1 MRKDT
6 RMTQKEQ
13 MNIVVLGHVDHG
25 KSTVIGRLLADTH
38 SLPEGKLELVQATC
52 ARNARPFEYAFLL
65 DALKDEQAQGIT
77 IDTARCFFKTKLR
90 DYIIIDAPGHI
101 EFLKNMITGAARAE
115 AALLVID
122 AQEGIAENS
131 RRHGYLASLLGI
143 TQFVVLVN
151 KMDLLDYDGARFED
165 IRNQCAFFLAE
176 LGIRPAGFVPIAARH
191 GDNIAARSPKT
202 PWYTGMSVLEHLDA
216 FSNSA
221 GKEQKPFRFPLQDIY
236 KFTADNDDRRIFAG
250 TIETGTI
257 KTGDGVIFL
266 PSRKKSHIK
275 TIEVFH
281 TPARN
286 EIGAGSPAGFT
297 LTEEVYVRPGEIMC
311 RENEPLPHIS
321 SRLRVN
327 IFWMGRAPLIKNKKY
342 KLKLATARTSVK
354 LVEILNV
361 TDASDLSRS
370 PGKTQ
375 LDRHDVAECFLEA
388 TKPLAFDALAEI
400 EATGRFVIVDHY
412 EIAGGGIIMES
423 LPDTD
428 SILRDHIRRREIS
441 WEKGHVAAD
450 HRQSRYHHKA
460 KFILFTGGADVKKRE
475 IAKLLEKKLFE
486 DNYVTYY
493 LGIENMDSGL
503 DADVTDDQEIKEE
516 RIRRLGELAR
526 ILTDSGQILI
536 TAVGEADDYDVETL
550 KMLNA
555 PHEILV
561 LNVGTNTFSSFNPD
575 MHIAEDADA
584 PATVTAIFDLLRKEA
599 IIPDYCI

>member
-1 MRKDT
+1 MIK
-6 RMTQKEQ
+6 KEQ

-38 SLPEGKLELVQATC
+38 SLPEGKLEQVQETC

-77 IDTARCFFKTKLR
+77 IDAARCFFKTTHR

-101 EFLKNMITGAARAE
+101 EFLKNMVTGAARAE

-122 AQEGIAENS
+122 AEEGVAENS

-151 KMDLLDYDGARFED
+151 KMDLLNYDGALFED
-165 IRNQCAFFLAE
+165 IRKQCAAFLSE
-176 LGIRPAGFVPIAARH
+176 LGIRPVGFVPVSARN
-191 GDNIAARSPKT
+191 GDNIATRSPKT
-202 PWYTGMSVLEHLDA
+202 PWYTGMSVLEHLDVLK
-216 FSNSA
+216 SSA
-221 GKEQKPFRFPLQDIY
+221 GKEDKPFRFPLQDIY
-236 KFTADNDDRRIFAG
+236 KFTADNDGRRIFAG
-250 TIETGTI
+250 TIEAGSI

-266 PSRKKSHIK
+266 PSQKKSRIK
-275 TIEVFH
+275 TIEGFH
-281 TPARN
+281 TFHRN
-286 EIGAGSPAGFT
+286 EIGAGAAAGFT
-297 LTEEVYVRPGEIMC
+297 LTEEIYVRPGEIMC
-311 RENEPLPHIS
+311 RENELLPHVS
-321 SRLRVN
+321 SQFRAN
-327 IFWMGRAPLIKNKKY
+327 IFWMGRSPMIKNRKY
-342 KLKLATARTSVK
+342 KLQLATSRAFVK
-354 LVEILNV
+354 LVEIVTV

-370 PGKTQ
+370 PGKSQ
-375 LDRHDVAECFLEA
+375 LDRNDVAECILET
-388 TKPLAFDALAEI
+388 TKPLAFDTLFEI

-423 LPDTD
+423 LPDADPT
-428 SILRDHIRRREIS
+428 LRDHIRRREIF
-441 WEKGHVAAD
+441 WEKGHVLAA

-460 KFILFTGGADVKKRE
+460 KFILFTGDADMKKRE
-475 IAKLLEKKLFE
+475 IAKLLEKTLFE
-486 DNYVTYY
+486 DNYITYY

-503 DADVTDDQEIKEE
+503 AADVTDDQEMKEE

-526 ILTDSGQILI
+526 ILTDSGQIFI
-536 TAVGEADDYDVETL
+536 TAVSEADDYDLEIL

-561 LNVGTNTFSSFNPD
+561 LNVGSNTFTSFSPD
-575 MHIAEDADA
+575 MHIGEDADV
-584 PATVTAIFDLLRKEA
+584 PATVSAIFDLLRKET

>member
-1 MRKDT
+1 MA
-6 RMTQKEQ
+6 QQEQ

-25 KSTVIGRLLADTH
+25 KSTAIGRLLADTH
-38 SLPEGKLELVQATC
+38 SLPEGKLEQVQATC
-52 ARNARPFEYAFLL
+52 AKNARPFEYAFLL

-90 DYIIIDAPGHI
+90 DYIIIDAPGHV
-101 EFLKNMITGAARAE
+101 EFLKNMVTGAARAE

-131 RRHGYLASLLGI
+131 RRHGYLASLLDI

-151 KMDLLDYDGARFED
+151 KMDLLNFDGALFED
-165 IRNQCAFFLAE
+165 IRMQCADFLGN
-176 LGIRPAGFVPIAARH
+176 LGIRPVGFVPVSARH
-191 GDNIAARSPKT
+191 GDNIATRSPNT

-216 FSNSA
+216 LKNSA

-250 TIETGTI
+250 TVETGSV
-257 KTGDGVIFL
+257 KTGDKVLFL
-266 PSRKKSHIK
+266 PSRKKSQIK
-275 TIEVFH
+275 NIEGFH
-281 TPARN
+281 TPVRDEA
-286 EIGAGSPAGFT
+286 GAGSTAGFT
-297 LTEEVYVRPGEIMC
+297 LTEEIYVRPGEIMC
-311 RENEPLPHIS
+311 RANEPPPHVS
-321 SRLRVN
+321 SRFKAN
-327 IFWMGRAPLIKNKKY
+327 IFWMGRAPMIQNRKY
-342 KLKLATARTSVK
+342 KLKLATSRAFVK
-354 LVEILNV
+354 LVEIVTV
-361 TDASDLSRS
+361 TDATDLSRS
-370 PGKTQ
+370 PGKLQ
-375 LDRHDVAECFLEA
+375 LDRHDVAECILEA
-388 TKPLAFDALAEI
+388 TKPLAFDTLSEI

-441 WEKGHVAAD
+441 WEKGHVSAG

-460 KFILFTGGADVKKRE
+460 KFVLFTGGADAKKRE
-475 IAKLLEKKLFE
+475 IAKMLEKKLFE

-503 DADVTDDQEIKEE
+503 DADVTDDQEMKEE

-536 TAVGEADDYDVETL
+536 TAVGEADDYDLETL

-561 LNVGTNTFSSFNPD
+561 LNVGTNTFSSFSPD
-575 MHIAEDADA
+575 MHIGEDADV
-584 PATVTAIFDLLRKEA
+584 PATVIAIFDLLRKEA
-599 IIPDYCI
+599 IIPDYSI